1 MNKNR
6 DNLMSAIL
14 KRAMSAQ
21 NRWKPAFSSTK
32 MNSHQHF
39 YSSDEGEGEEEG
51 HGKRGSS
58 VQAPSSPFQAS

>member
-14 KRAMSAQ
+14 KRAISAQ
-21 NRWKPAFSSTK
+21 NRWKQDVSSKK
-32 MNSHQHF
+32 MNRRQHF
-39 YSSDEGEGEEEG
+39 LSSDEEEG
-51 HGKRGSS
+51 DEEGDSKRGSS